1 MATSGDCSNPND
13 SYNADTEGA
22 SSRFN
27 SGSFCSGTGS
37 GCLAIDSCTLIASD
51 KAAAISANVR
61 DSSGFSNETE
71 GTEGIEGVVEA
82 DDAF

>member
-1 MATSGDCSNPND
+1 MIHTTLIQKVHHPDLIQEVFAQVLAPD
-13 SYNADTEGA
+13 
-22 SSRFN
+22 
-27 SGSFCSGTGS
+27 
-37 GCLAIDSCTLIASD
+37 LMAIDSCTLIASD

-71 GTEGIEGVVEA
+71 GTEGIEDVVEA